1 MSKHPPTQP
10 VPTPAS
16 PSPTPTP
23 LSPSSPYGEDED
35 AALLDELSPLEL
47 DALRWSVRVADGLT
61 GQAQEQFEAWLAT
74 APEHRR
80 AYAEMTGVFD
90 ALDTLPAD
98 AAAGLSTRVVLDK
111 LSSLPP
117 APPVRRGRLTLLPH
131 ALAGAALLL
140 TLGGGWAGWSH
151 WQSLPVFSQHYASA
165 RGQQLAAD
173 LPDGSRLQ
181 FDTATSADVTLYRQR
196 RQVVL
201 AEGQAL
207 FKVQGDQAR
216 PFDVL
221 AGAAR
226 ITVVGTRFSVR
237 HTPSGGNHA
246 VRIAVLEGRVKVQ
259 GAGDAG
265 AVYLLPGQT
274 VSADARGHVGAVTGM
289 PIDAMASWLD
299 GRLGFDNVPLAD
311 VLAELARYG
320 DSGLRLGDA
329 AAGRLPVTANIDL
342 RHLDGFARSLPL
354 VLPVRLQ
361 RDGDGKQLIVSLPK

>member
-1 MSKHPPTQP
+1 MMSKHPPKQP
-10 VPTPAS
+10 
-16 PSPTPTP
+16 
-23 LSPSSPYGEDED
+23 SPSSAPDEDE
-35 AALLDELSPLEL
+35 ALLDELSPLEF
-47 DALRWSVRVADGLT
+47 DALRWSVRVADGLDDEA
-61 GQAQEQFEAWLAT
+61 QARFEAWLAA
-74 APEHRR
+74 APGHRR
-80 AYAEMTGVFD
+80 AYREMTGVFD
-90 ALDTLPAD
+90 AVDALPPD
-98 AAAGLSTRVVLDK
+98 AAAQLSTRVVLDK
-111 LSSLPP
+111 VSSLPAPVVSVRP
-117 APPVRRGRLTLLPH
+117 ARRAWLPQ

-140 TLGGGWAGWSH
+140 TLGGGWAGWHH

-181 FDTATSADVTLYRQR
+181 LDTATSADVTLYRQR

-207 FKVQGDQAR
+207 FKVRGDRAR

-237 HTPSGGNHA
+237 HTPASGDHA
-246 VRIAVLEGRVKVQ
+246 VRIAVLEGKVKVQ
-259 GAGDAG
+259 GAGAAG
-265 AVYLLPGQT
+265 AASVVYLLPGQT
-274 VSADARGHVGAVTGM
+274 VSADAQGHLGEVTGM
-289 PIDAMASWLD
+289 PVDAMASWL
-299 GRLGFDNVPLAD
+299 GGLLGFDNVPLAE

-342 RHLDGFARSLPL
+342 GHLDGFARSLPL

-361 RDGDGKQLIVSLPK
+361 RDGDGRQVISSTPK